1 MSFDWTSVLVPI
13 SIFLMT
19 VYAICLILVFLY
31 ALSQLSLLM
40 NYIRQKS
47 KNKADAV
54 FDFNNPEEVPFVTIQ
69 LPVYNELYV
78 IERLLDFIS
87 EIEYPK
93 EKLEVQVLD
102 DSTDESVE
110 ITSKKIA
117 SLRADGHNIIHV
129 RRASR
134 EGFKAGAL
142 KEGLK
147 TAKGEFIA
155 IFDADF
161 TPKKDWL
168 LQTIPYFKSDKIG
181 VVQTRW
187 GHINRNYSLLTK
199 VQAFAL
205 DMHFTLEQVGRN
217 YGGHF
222 MNFNGT
228 AGVWRKTC
236 IEDAGNWEGDT
247 LTEDLDLSYRA
258 QLKGWKFKYLEDVET
273 PAELPVVMSAIR
285 SQQFRWNKGG
295 AENFQ
300 KMIGKVFRAPNVA
313 LKTRLH
319 AIMHLLNSTMFLSVL
334 TLAVLSIPMLYIKNE
349 WGHFS
354 WFFNITSLF
363 IVSTVIFF
371 VCYWFTYKRIHGG
384 GFANFIEFSK
394 SFVTFYAVAMGFSV
408 HNSKA
413 VLEGHRGKRSEFVR
427 TPKFNLSKFKDNFK
441 TNKYLQ
447 KNISKNTL
455 IEAFMMLYFL
465 FGMTS
470 AFFVGNEGDFGLFPF
485 HFLLFIG
492 FGFVTYSSIKSRI

>member
-1 MSFDWTSVLVPI
+1 MSIEWTYILVPL
-13 SIFLMT
+13 SIFLMG
-19 VYAICLILVFLY
+19 VYAFCLVLIFFY
-31 ALSQLSLLM
+31 ALSQLSLLL
-40 NYIRQKS
+40 NYISQ
-47 KNKADAV
+47 KNKNTPEDV
-54 FDFNNPEEVPFVTIQ
+54 FDFNNPDEIPLVTIQ
-69 LPVYNELYV
+69 LPIYNELYV
-78 IERLLDFIS
+78 IERLLEHVSKIK
-87 EIEYPK
+87 YPK
-93 EKLEVQVLD
+93 DKLEIQVLD
-102 DSTDESVE
+102 DSTDESVN
-110 ITSKKIA
+110 ITAKKVA
-117 SLRADGHNIIHV
+117 TLRTKGHDVVHI
-129 RRASR
+129 RRATR
-134 EGFKAGAL
+134 EGYKAGAL

-147 TAKGEFIA
+147 IAKGEFIA

-161 TPKKDWL
+161 TPKKEWL
-168 LQTIPYFKSDKIG
+168 LQTIPHFKDSAIG

-217 YGGHF
+217 WGGHF
-222 MNFNGT
+222 INFNGT

-273 PAELPVVMSAIR
+273 PAELPVVMSAVR

-300 KMIGKVFRAPNVA
+300 KMIKKVFKSPDIN

-319 AIMHLLNSTMFLSVL
+319 AIMHLLNSSMFLSVL
-334 TLAVLSIPMLYIKNE
+334 VVAVLSIPMLYIKNE

-363 IVSTVIFF
+363 IVSTCIFF

-427 TPKFNLSKFKDNFK
+427 TPKFNLSRFKDNFNN
-441 TNKYLQ
+441 NKYVQ

-455 IEAFMMLYFL
+455 IETLMTLYFF

-470 AFFVGNEGDFGLFPF
+470 AFFVGKEGDFGLFPF
-485 HFLLFIG
+485 HFLLFLG
-492 FGFVTYSSIKSRI
+492 FGFVAISSLKSNV